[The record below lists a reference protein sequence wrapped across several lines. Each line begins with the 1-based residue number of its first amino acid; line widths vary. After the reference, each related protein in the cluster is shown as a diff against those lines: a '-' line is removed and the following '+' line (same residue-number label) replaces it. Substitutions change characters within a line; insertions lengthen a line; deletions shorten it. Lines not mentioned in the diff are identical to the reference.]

1 MLYNITDTL
10 TNKVYQYEGER
21 APSQEELTSLIGP
34 SPETMQAAQTLAT
47 QPQPQ
52 GENINP
58 EAIPDDVGDP
68 RQQAILSQKKKMD
81 TQNQQSKEM
90 LPSGI
95 QL

>member
-10 TNKVYQYEGER
+10 TNKVYQYDGER
-21 APSQEELTSLIGP
+21 EPTQEELTSLIGP
-34 SPETMQAAQTLAT
+34 SPETMQAAETLAT

-68 RQQAILSQKKKMD
+68 RQQAILSQKKRID
-81 TQNQQSKEM
+81 EQNKQSKGV
-90 LPSGI
+90 LPSGMV
-95 QL
+95 